1 MKVSVVQCNCGNP
14 IPHRKLEIEDGRQSP
29 GFSNIRR
36 GKEILNGALKTGLQQ
51 TAEETTATIAELNA
65 CGLSEDELTGD
76 ELIEAIASGLM
87 QYELNQRQLMVATG
101 VSGGSLFIQEAEKV
115 LNRLKFLER
124 QQPAG

>member
-1 MKVSVVQCNCGNP
+1 
-14 IPHRKLEIEDGRQSP
+14 LEIEDGRQSP